1 MNRRGFTLIELL
13 IVVVI
18 IGALASL
25 GYPSIRRALE
35 ARRVAGA
42 RIAITTMNAKAKAL
56 AVQRGRLVQLVVT
69 GNEVSL
75 VTRHPVTGAVTVEDQ
90 RDLYS
95 VHGVTVVSTRD
106 TLRYDPRGLGLQNSS
121 TTIVVSRP
129 GGYADTVVITSMGGI
144 QQ

>member
-18 IGALASL
+18 IGALAAFGFPL
-25 GYPSIRRALE
+25 VRRGME

-42 RIAITTMNAKAKAL
+42 RIAITTMNAKARAL
-56 AVQRGRLVQLVVT
+56 AVQRGRLVQFVVA
-69 GNEVSL
+69 GNEIRL
-75 VTRHPVTGAVTVEDQ
+75 VTRHPVTGAVTVEDR
-90 RDLYS
+90 RDLYG
-95 VHGVTVVSTRD
+95 VDGVTVGSTRD

-129 GGYADTVVITSMGGI
+129 GGFADTVVITSMGGV